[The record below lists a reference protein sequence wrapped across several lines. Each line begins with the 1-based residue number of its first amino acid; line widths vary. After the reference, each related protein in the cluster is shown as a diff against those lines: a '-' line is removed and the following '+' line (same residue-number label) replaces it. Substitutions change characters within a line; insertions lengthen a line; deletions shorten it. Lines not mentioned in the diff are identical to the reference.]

1 MVLSHI
7 YLRLGEEAK
16 EGSGT
21 VLRILPEFEDSPRNS
36 PTCLPLTCLEMFT
49 NFEHFTSPAT
59 EWFRLGFA
67 FIKVTELRKIH
78 EQE

>member
-21 VLRILPEFEDSPRNS
+21 VLRILPEFGDCPR
-36 PTCLPLTCLEMFT
+36 TLLPLTCLKMFT

-67 FIKVTELRKIH
+67 FIKVTDNPWTGVCDGRV
-78 EQE
+78 